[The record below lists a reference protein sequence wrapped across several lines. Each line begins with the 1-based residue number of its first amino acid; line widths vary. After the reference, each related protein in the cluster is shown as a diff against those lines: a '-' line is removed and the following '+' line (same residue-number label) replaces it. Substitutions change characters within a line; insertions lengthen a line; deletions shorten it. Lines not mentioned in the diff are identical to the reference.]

1 MSDFTLTKIKSKKL
15 EVMLK
20 LMRKMNDFLS
30 IKLTNNNLNENELRN
45 QLRDRK
51 KLKINRESK

>member
-45 QLRDRK
+45 
-51 KLKINRESK
+51 